1 MGLSRKRIDRKG
13 LQEAVVALKKEEKE
27 FKEKYKEKKKEETK
41 AMSTTGGVQD
51 NRESEIETV
60 DGFDELENG
69 GEAKGKS
76 TTEGGPIL
84 RIRVPLK
91 RKANEAGTSESARS
105 KVSKVN
111 FLNALFADNALTVRS
126 MSGTQKLDMR
136 DGQMREEMHQ
146 VH

>member
-1 MGLSRKRIDRKG
+1 M
-13 LQEAVVALKKEEKE
+13 ALKKEQKE
-27 FKEKYKEKKKEETK
+27 FKEKYKEKKKDETK
-41 AMSTTGGVQD
+41 ATITTGGVQD
-51 NRESEIETV
+51 NGESEIKTA

-76 TTEGGPIL
+76 TTEGGPVL
-84 RIRVPLK
+84 KIRVPLK

-105 KVSKVN
+105 KASKVN
-111 FLNALFADNALTVRS
+111 FLNALSADDALTVRS
-126 MSGTQKLDMR
+126 MSGAQELDVR